1 MKIRLGPFN
10 DNLYIQLGDEPSDE
24 DEHLGVIYDP
34 TRAMYLVQI
43 LNEHFDPDHVCT
55 IGIP

>member
-24 DEHLGVIYDP
+24 DEPLGVIYDP
-34 TRAMYLVQI
+34 TRAKFIVQI
-43 LNEHFDPDHVCT
+43 LNGESPPFT
-55 IGIP
+55 RE